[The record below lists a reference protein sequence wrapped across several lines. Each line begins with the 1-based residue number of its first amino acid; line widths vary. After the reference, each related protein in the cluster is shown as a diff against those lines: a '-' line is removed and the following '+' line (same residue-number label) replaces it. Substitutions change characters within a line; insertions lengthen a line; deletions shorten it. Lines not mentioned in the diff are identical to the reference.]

1 MKTKATSAFKDCDI
15 DENLS
20 NIHDM
25 YVVVPVAKASNNI
38 VLICKMHFID
48 CLKIEYVSYCSQ
60 CNHTY
65 TATSLSKEEII
76 DNLKLISPS
85 FGLSVKDE

>member
-1 MKTKATSAFKDCDI
+1 MNTKATSVFKDCDI

-25 YVVVPVAKASNNI
+25 YVVVPVDKATNNI

-48 CLKIEYVSYCSQ
+48 CLE
-60 CNHTY
+60 
-65 TATSLSKEEII
+65 L
-76 DNLKLISPS
+76 
-85 FGLSVKDE
+85 